1 MMSTH
6 APASLAATLLAAAL
20 ALSACAPARPAPA
33 PAPAPQPEPELLG
46 SAPEV
51 AEQKPAAAE
60 RDILGSV
67 DYDLPLESNPWVVAE
82 LDFLVGQRREVIG
95 RWLARGDQYE
105 TFIKEILR
113 SHGLPT
119 DLFHLAMIESG
130 FVPTVRS
137 RAGAV
142 GLWQFMPG
150 TGREMGLRVDSLVDE
165 RMDPVRS
172 TRAAAR
178 HLRWLHR
185 TLKGDWAL
193 AAAAYNAGSG
203 RITRGLQNFG
213 ATSFWDLAQRGDLA
227 QETRHYVPRLFA
239 VTVIARDRQRFGFAP
254 ARAGAGFAFDSIQV
268 EYAVP
273 LDELASIAQVKPEV
287 LRELNPH
294 LVRQATPAG
303 GYWVWVPAGQG
314 TTIQRAWLASAFRR
328 EQGYGRYTVR
338 AGDQLGRLAELTGVG
353 AARIRELNPDVNF
366 DRLPIGTPLR
376 LPFRAAQQLSA
387 RPVEKPADKPVARTA
402 SREGEKG
409 RSGGQT
415 HVVRSGE
422 SLWEIARRHGVE
434 VAALQAAN
442 GLRDATIRPGQELRL
457 PTPAGNGERTA
468 SRAETAEHV
477 VGSGES
483 LWGIARRYG
492 TTVEALQAAN
502 DLGERPIQP
511 GQKLVVPAEG

>member
-1 MMSTH
+1 MTSKR
-6 APASLAATLLAAAL
+6 APASLAATLLATAL
-20 ALSACAPARPAPA
+20 ALSACAPGRPAPA
-33 PAPAPQPEPELLG
+33 APAPVPAAHPEPEALG
-46 SAPEV
+46 TAPEV
-51 AEQKPAAAE
+51 VEEKVAAAE
-60 RDILGSV
+60 RDILGSMA
-67 DYDLPLESNPWVVAE
+67 YDLPLESNSRVAAE

-95 RWLARGDQYE
+95 RWLARGDRYE
-105 TFIKEILR
+105 DFIKEILR

-130 FVPTVRS
+130 FVPTARS

-150 TGREMGLRVDSLVDE
+150 TGRDMGLRVDSLVDE

-185 TLKGDWAL
+185 TLNGDWAL

-203 RITRGLQNFG
+203 RITRGLQSFG

-239 VTVIARDRQRFGFAP
+239 VTVIARDRQRFGFAVP
-254 ARAGAGFAFDSIQV
+254 RARDGFAFDSIQV

-273 LDELASIAQVKPEV
+273 LDELARIAQVKPEV

-294 LVRQATPAG
+294 LVRQAAPAG
-303 GYWVWVPAGQG
+303 GYWVWVPAGKG
-314 TTIQRAWLASAFRR
+314 MAIQRGWLASDFRK
-328 EQGYGRYTVR
+328 EQGYGSYAVR
-338 AGDQLGRLAELTGVG
+338 PGDQLGRLAELAGVRS
-353 AARIRELNPDVNF
+353 ARIRELNPDVDF
-366 DRLPIGTPLR
+366 DRLPIGTQLR

-387 RPVEKPADKPVARTA
+387 RPSPPARTA
-402 SREGEKG
+402 SREGGEG
-409 RSGGQT
+409 RSGGEV
-415 HVVRSGE
+415 HVVQSGE

-434 VAALQAAN
+434 VAALQSAN
-442 GLRDATIRPGQELRL
+442 GLRDATIRSGQELRV
-457 PTPAGNGERTA
+457 PTAEGKQGKVA
-468 SRAETAEHV
+468 ARAETTEHV

-511 GQKLVVPAEG
+511 GQKLVVPGKG